1 MKLINYCNRII
12 EYSFYLIFF
21 LVPLVLVSDT
31 SELFEFN
38 KLWVTFGFTVVIA
51 TAWFAKMITRRQIK
65 IQKTPLDIPI
75 LIFLLSQ
82 IISTILSLDPHVSIW
97 GYYTR
102 FNGGLLSIISYI
114 FLYYAFMSNLASI
127 SIVKKIIKISLAST
141 AITALWGLP
150 SHFGYDPTCLIF
162 RGSLD
167 VSCWTADF
175 MPKVRIF
182 STLGQP
188 DWFAAYLS
196 IIIPLSI
203 ILFINSLRQKTIS
216 FKNFLSSFSL
226 TSFLY
231 LGLTVLFYLDLTYTL
246 SRSST
251 LAIWLSLIAFVVIYL
266 LIQRSELKFSPKKLL
281 GKYWHGGLVTL
292 IILLIIFFVGQPFPQ
307 LNKFTFAGIV
317 SKISS
322 LKETAQQAK
331 APPVSEK
338 SQPQEQAGFGEL
350 GGTDSVKIR
359 YIVWEGAFDVWKNY
373 PIFGTGVETYAFAYY
388 KFRPPQH
395 NLTSEWNFLY
405 NKAHNEYLN
414 FLATTGTFGILS
426 YLFMI
431 FYFIYVFFVKVLK
444 KLSIK
449 KIDINLSLSIA
460 LLISYF
466 TILISNFFGFS
477 VVMVNVY
484 FYLIPAFV
492 LALQEL
498 TTEEKSLVLN
508 LPFKGAGKNGKNFR
522 DEAFKNSGLQWVL
535 ITIISVMGLYIVY
548 TLYLYWD
555 ADKAYAYGQ
564 NLNRL
569 GQYQQAY
576 PYLRKAVE
584 ERPGEPVF
592 KDEAAINSA
601 VLATVVLNP
610 NNKQDPNS
618 AAIAEKLTQE
628 AVKYTNDVTME
639 HPNNV
644 VFRKTQTRV
653 FYTLA
658 QIDPRYY
665 SLALEAIKR
674 AQVLAPTD
682 ANISYNLAV
691 LYGQNGQIDEA
702 IKTLEITAKLKP
714 NYADAFYALGLF
726 YHQKS
731 LKAGTQSA
739 ELNQKAIDSVQHIL
753 DKIAPKDKR
762 ATDAISAWKK

>member
-1 MKLINYCNRII
+1 MKLISYCNRII

-21 LVPLVLVSDT
+21 LVPLVLASET

-38 KLWVTFGFTVVIA
+38 KLWITYGFTVVIA
-51 TAWFAKMITRRQIK
+51 ASWFTKMITRRQIK

-82 IISTILSLDPHVSIW
+82 VISTIISLDPHVSLW

-102 FNGGLLSIISYI
+102 FNGGLLSIISYVL
-114 FLYYAFMSNLASI
+114 LYYAFMSNLASI
-127 SIVKKIIKISLAST
+127 AIVKRIIKISLASA
-141 AITALWGLP
+141 AITALWGFP
-150 SHFGYDPTCLIF
+150 SHFGYDPTCLMF
-162 RGSLD
+162 RGSFD

-203 ILFINSLRQKTIS
+203 VMFINSFKQKLAPV
-216 FKNFLSSFSL
+216 KNLFFYFSL
-226 TSFLY
+226 KSALF
-231 LGLTVLFYLDLTYTL
+231 LGLTILFYLDLTYTL
-246 SRSST
+246 SRSSA
-251 LAIWLSLIAFVVIYL
+251 LALWVSLIIFA
-266 LIQRSELKFSPKKLL
+266 LIFLILQRSELKFAPKQLL
-281 GKYWHGGLVTL
+281 GKYWHSGLVALT
-292 IILLIIFFVGQPFPQ
+292 IFLIIFFVGQPFPQ
-307 LNKFTFAGIV
+307 LSKFTYAGII
-317 SKISS
+317 SKVSS
-322 LKETAQQAK
+322 LREASQKAK
-331 APPVSEK
+331 TPPVAQK
-338 SQPQEQAGFGEL
+338 AQPQEQVHYGEL

-359 YIVWEGAFDVWKNY
+359 YIVWEGALDIWKNY

-388 KFRPPQH
+388 KFRPAAH

-414 FLATTGTFGILS
+414 YLATTGTFGIVS
-426 YLFMI
+426 YLLMI

-444 KLSIK
+444 KFSPK

-466 TILISNFFGFS
+466 TILISNFFSFS
-477 VVMVNVY
+477 VVMVSIY

-492 LALQEL
+492 LALCEL
-498 TTEEKSLVLN
+498 TNEEKSLVIN
-508 LPFKGAGKNGKNFR
+508 LPLKGINKNGKNFR

-535 ITIISVMGLYIVY
+535 ITIISAVGLYMVY
-548 TLYLYWD
+548 SLYLYWD
-555 ADKAYAYGQ
+555 ADKAFAYGQ

-576 PYLRKAVE
+576 PYLRKAIE
-584 ERPGEPVF
+584 ERSDEPVF
-592 KDEAAINSA
+592 RDEAAINSA
-601 VLATVVLNP
+601 TLATIMLNP
-610 NNKQDPNS
+610 ENKKDPNS
-618 AAIAEKLTQE
+618 AAIAEKLIQE
-628 AVKYTNDVTME
+628 AIKYTNDVTME
-639 HPNNV
+639 NPNNV

-674 AQVLAPTD
+674 AQILAPTD
-682 ANISYNLAV
+682 ANIFYNLAV
-691 LYGQNGQIDEA
+691 LYGQNGQIEEA
-702 IKTLEITAKLKP
+702 IKTLEITTKLKP
-714 NYADAFYALGLF
+714 NYPDAFYALGLF
-726 YHQKS
+726 YHQAS
-731 LKAGTQSA
+731 LKAGSQSA
-739 ELNQKAIDSVQHIL
+739 ELNQKAIDSVQYIL

-762 ATDAISAWKK
+762 ATEAINAWKK